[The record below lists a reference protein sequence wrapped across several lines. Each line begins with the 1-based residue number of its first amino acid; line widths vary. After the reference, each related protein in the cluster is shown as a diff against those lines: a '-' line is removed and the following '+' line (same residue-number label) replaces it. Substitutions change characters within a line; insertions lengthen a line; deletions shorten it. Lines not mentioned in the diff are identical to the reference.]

1 MFDLPFRLL
10 KNSKKAKKAT
20 ELEGGGTSLVQLS
33 IEHKGNAN
41 QWLASGLHLSRQ
53 ERVMLNVP
61 HPVNFRSTPAISKS
75 IKEKKMSK
83 KLLYNLLAVLVLLS
97 LVLAGCGGS
106 GGSSSEGGDQ
116 KMVGI
121 SMPTKTS
128 TRWISDGES
137 MVKSFEEL
145 GYATDLQFA
154 DNDIP
159 NQIAQIENMVT
170 KGADVLVIAAIDGS
184 TLSDVL
190 AKAKEQGVLVIAY
203 DRLISKT
210 ENVDYYATF
219 DNFGVGVIQGTQ
231 IIEGLDLENQAGPFN
246 VELFGGSPD
255 DTNAFYF
262 YDGAMSVLQPYID
275 EGKLVVQS
283 GQMGMDVV
291 GTLRWDG
298 AVAQS
303 RMENLLSANYT
314 DKRVDAVLS
323 PYDGL
328 SRGIIAALR
337 GVGYGTAD
345 QPWPVI
351 TGQDAEVA
359 SVKAMIAGEQ
369 TYTVFKDTRELAA
382 QTAKMVDQA
391 LKGETVDIND
401 TETYNNG
408 VKVVPSYLL
417 TPYSVDLSNYEKL
430 LVESGYI
437 KPEDLK

>member
-1 MFDLPFRLL
+1 
-10 KNSKKAKKAT
+10 
-20 ELEGGGTSLVQLS
+20 
-33 IEHKGNAN
+33 
-41 QWLASGLHLSRQ
+41 
-53 ERVMLNVP
+53 
-61 HPVNFRSTPAISKS
+61 
-75 IKEKKMSK
+75 MSK
-83 KLLYNLLAVLVLLS
+83 KLLYNLMAVLIVAS
-97 LVLAGCGGS
+97 LVLAGCAPAA
-106 GGSSSEGGDQ
+106 GGDAGSDGEQ
-116 KMVGI
+116 KLVGI

-137 MVKSFEEL
+137 MVKSFEDL

-190 AKAKEQGVLVIAY
+190 GKAKEAGVLVIAY
-203 DRLISKT
+203 DRLISNT

-219 DNFGVGVIQGTQ
+219 DNFGVGVIQGSQ

-246 VELFGGSPD
+246 IELFGGSPD

-401 TETYNNG
+401 TETYDNG

-417 TPYSVDLSNYEKL
+417 TPYSVDISNYEEL
-430 LVESGYI
+430 LVASGYI
-437 KPEDLK
+437 NAEDLK

>member
-1 MFDLPFRLL
+1 
-10 KNSKKAKKAT
+10 
-20 ELEGGGTSLVQLS
+20 
-33 IEHKGNAN
+33 
-41 QWLASGLHLSRQ
+41 
-53 ERVMLNVP
+53 
-61 HPVNFRSTPAISKS
+61 
-75 IKEKKMSK
+75 MSK

-417 TPYSVDLSNYEKL
+417 RPCWWSVL
-430 LVESGYI
+430 
-437 KPEDLK
+437 PR